1 MSGLLRG
8 PVLGVLVGS
17 LFAFNTLFWF
27 VPIIILSLMK
37 RLMPVQSLAR
47 VLALSNDACAQN
59 WVGCNKLFSD
69 ALLPT
74 RFDIRGV
81 EKLDIKA
88 QYLICSNHQTWND
101 IHVLQKTFYGKAPFF
116 KFFLKQQLIWVPVLG
131 LAWWGLDF
139 PFMRRYTQAEIA
151 KNPSLRGK
159 DVETTRKTCEKYAGI
174 PVAIFNFLEGTR
186 FTQAKHDAQ
195 GSPYKHLLKPKAG
208 GFIFTLAAMGGRL
221 NALLDVTIVYPEG
234 AKTFGQF
241 LCGRVG
247 KVIVDVRQL
256 KIPAEFFRG
265 DYEGDAVFRKRVQD
279 YVAALWAEKDARIAR
294 LLAEARAAA

>member
-1 MSGLLRG
+1 MFRFLRASLV
-8 PVLGVLVGS
+8 VL
-17 LFAFNTLFWF
+17 LFASNTVFWF
-27 VPIIILSLMK
+27 IPIFILSLLK
-37 RLMPVQSLAR
+37 RLLPFKPALRLLSR
-47 VLALSNDACAQN
+47 VNDGLAQN

-74 RFDIRGV
+74 RFDVRGV
-81 EKLDIKA
+81 EQLDVKA

-151 KNPSLRGK
+151 KNPALRGK
-159 DVETTRKTCEKYAGI
+159 DVETTRKTCEKYAGM

-186 FTQAKHDAQ
+186 FTQAKHDQQ
-195 GSPYKHLLKPKAG
+195 GSPYQHLLKPKAG
-208 GFIFTLAAMGGRL
+208 GFIFTLAAMGERL

-241 LCGRVG
+241 LRGQV
-247 KVIVDVRQL
+247 KNVIVEVRQL
-256 KIPAEFFRG
+256 KIPAEFFTG
-265 DYEGDAVFRKRVQD
+265 DYEGDALFRKQVQD
-279 YVAALWAEKDARIAR
+279 YVAELWATKDARITQ
-294 LLAEARAAA
+294 LLAEAKVSA